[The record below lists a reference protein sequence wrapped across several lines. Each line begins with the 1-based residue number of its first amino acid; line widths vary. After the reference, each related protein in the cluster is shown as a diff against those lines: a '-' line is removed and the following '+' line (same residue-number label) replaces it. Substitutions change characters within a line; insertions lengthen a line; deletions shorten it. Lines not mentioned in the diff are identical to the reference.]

1 MATTKTK
8 KKGKTMALTDFLAGD
23 SKLVTVRGT
32 NWSEIV
38 DSEEA
43 ESKPV
48 GNKKEKQTAI
58 NEKKFIFDFSFH

>member
-1 MATTKTK
+1 MASKNK

-23 SKLVTVRGT
+23 SKLVTVRGA

-43 ESKPV
+43 ETKPV
-48 GNKKEKQTAI
+48 GKNFDRNKLKSI
-58 NEKKFIFDFSFH
+58 SFCFCSC